1 MDINELA
8 KRVQALED
16 IEAIKQ
22 MKAEYADACD
32 DMYNPARMRDLFT
45 EDAVWD
51 GEKEGFGKHV
61 GIEEVCKFMDGVK
74 DGLKFGVHYF
84 LQPRI
89 KLISETEAEGVFYL
103 WQTSTMASGK
113 DIFLAGKEYDKYRK
127 ENGKWKMSYMLLE
140 LFYAVDINEGWKGDK
155 RGGLKD

>member
-22 MKAEYADACD
+22 LKAEYADACD
-32 DMYNPARMRDLFT
+32 DMYNPTRMRDLFT

-51 GEKEGFGKHV
+51 GEKEGFGKHE
-61 GIEEVCKFMDGVK
+61 GLDAVCKFFDAAK
-74 DGLKFGVHYF
+74 DSLKFGVHWF

-89 KLISETEAEGVFYL
+89 KMLSETEAEGVWYL

-127 ENGKWKMSYMLLE
+127 ENGVWKMSHMLLE
-140 LFYAVDINEGWKGDK
+140 LFYAADIKQGWKDDK
-155 RGGLKD
+155 MSGLK

>member
-8 KRVQALED
+8 KRIQALED

-22 MKAEYADACD
+22 LKAEYADACD

-51 GEKEGFGKHV
+51 GEKEGFGKHE
-61 GIEEVCKFMDGVK
+61 GLDAVCKFFDAAK
-74 DGLKFGVHYF
+74 DSLKFGVHWF

-89 KLISETEAEGVFYL
+89 KMLSETEAEGAWYL

-127 ENGKWKMSYMLLE
+127 ENGVWKMSHMLLE
-140 LFYAVDINEGWKGDK
+140 LFYAADIKQGWKDDK
-155 RGGLKD
+155 MSGLK

>member
-1 MDINELA
+1 MEL
-8 KRVQALED
+8 KDLERRIQILED

-22 MKAEYADACD
+22 LKAEYSDACD
-32 DMYNPARMRDLFT
+32 DMYNPERMKDLFT
-45 EDAVWD
+45 QDGIWD

-61 GIEEVCKFMDGVK
+61 GLDAICKFMGEVK

-89 KLISETEAEGVFYL
+89 KILSETEAEGVWYL

-113 DIFLAGKEYDKYRK
+113 DIFLTGMEYDKYRK
-127 ENGKWKMSYMLLE
+127 ENGVWKMSYMGLK
-140 LFYAVDINEGWKGDK
+140 LFFAAEINTGWKDNK
-155 RGGLKD
+155 RNGLE

>member
-22 MKAEYADACD
+22 LKAEYADACD
-32 DMYNPARMRDLFT
+32 DMYNPERMKDLFT

-51 GEKEGFGKHV
+51 GEKEGFGKHE
-61 GIEEVCKFMDGVK
+61 GLDAICAFMTAAK
-74 DGLKFGVHYF
+74 DSLLFGVHWF

-89 KLISETEAEGVFYL
+89 KIISETEAEGVFYL
-103 WQTSTMASGK
+103 WQTSTMANGK

-127 ENGKWKMSYMLLE
+127 ENGVWKMSFMELE
-140 LFYAVDINEGWKGDK
+140 LFYAADIKEGWKDDK
-155 RGGLKD
+155 RGGLA

>member
-16 IEAIKQ
+16 IEAIKHL
-22 MKAEYADACD
+22 KAEYADACD

-51 GEKEGFGKHV
+51 GEKEGFGKHE
-61 GIEEVCKFMDGVK
+61 GLDAVCKFFDAAK
-74 DGLKFGVHYF
+74 DSLKFGVHWF

-89 KLISETEAEGVFYL
+89 KMLSETEAEGVWYL

-127 ENGKWKMSYMLLE
+127 ENGVWKMSHMLLE
-140 LFYAVDINEGWKGDK
+140 LFYAADIKQGWKDDK
-155 RGGLKD
+155 MSGLK